1 MIQVHIYSNNVSH
14 LYGAVLAIG
23 YGAVL
28 AIGYGAVLTWG
39 RFDRTPTIEIIN
51 NTVIYN
57 LYVHDTMAWV

>member
-14 LYGAVLAIG
+14 L